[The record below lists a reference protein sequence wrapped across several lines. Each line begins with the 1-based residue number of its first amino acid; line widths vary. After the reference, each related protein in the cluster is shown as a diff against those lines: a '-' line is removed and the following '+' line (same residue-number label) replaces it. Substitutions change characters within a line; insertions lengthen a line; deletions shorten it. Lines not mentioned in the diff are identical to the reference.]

1 MTYRPSFFSFLP
13 TYMYTKQSISDML
26 FHDDWELNLR
36 DVGKLGVKG
45 VHTPSGTYISVADGL
60 LSPPPPHLL
69 THTHTDT
76 YTGLNLRRW
85 QQGLESFERERLQ
98 EMESERR

>member
-1 MTYRPSFFSFLP
+1 
-13 TYMYTKQSISDML
+13 MYTKQSISDML